1 MGKKKGKQ
9 QEVEDG
15 PAPQAPTLADFLSFP
30 SLDGEGCAIPS
41 TASTPAQVQHADPP
55 SFPPAAAPA
64 PVTPPEQTLE
74 ALEARHKKDKRELEG
89 AARAARKAAG
99 KSKSKVEEADAAA
112 ELAMAQL
119 LVMHDS
125 EMRGF
130 ELREDSDVCLNTIAE
145 GRTNTHT
152 HTITQHHTHTH
163 THTHTHILTQTHTH
177 THTLLVSYMYT
188 YMYTVCAHVR
198 VCVCVCVL

>member
-9 QEVEDG
+9 HEVDDG

-30 SLDGEGCAIPS
+30 SLDGEGCAMLS

-55 SFPPAAAPA
+55 PFPPAAAP
-64 PVTPPEQTLE
+64 VQPPEQTLE
-74 ALEARHKKDKRELEG
+74 ALEARHKKEKRELEG

-130 ELREDSDVCLNTIAE
+130 ELREDSDVYLNTIA
-145 GRTNTHT
+145 GGSTNTHT
-152 HTITQHHTHTH
+152 HTLTQHHTHTH
-163 THTHTHILTQTHTH
+163 THVLTQTHTH

-188 YMYTVCAHVR
+188 YMYTVCTHVR
-198 VCVCVCVL
+198 VFVSVCVL